1 MDFTLPEHIET
12 LRLKTRDFVNQK
24 IIPLESDISSYDKHE
39 NINEDLLN
47 QIRLDVKAAGLW
59 SPQMPTS
66 RSGLGLGPIG
76 MSALYEEMNRSI
88 FGPVCFNC
96 AAPDDGNMYILN
108 KIGTEN
114 QKVKWLDPIINVDLI
129 SLRLGIFFLYFHNCI
144 IKRVKKT
151 ICIMGTRRCFRMVLN
166 RINRL
171 VFYF

>member
-12 LRLKTRDFVNQK
+12 LRLKTRDFVNHK

-47 QIRLDVKAAGLW
+47 QIRLEVKAAGLW

-76 MSALYEEMNRSI
+76 MAALYEEMNRSI

-108 KIGTEN
+108 KIGTEE
-114 QKVKWLDPIINVDLI
+114 QKVKWLDPIIKGDVRSSFALSLI
-129 SLRLGIFFLYFHNCI
+129 HI
-144 IKRVKKT
+144 
-151 ICIMGTRRCFRMVLN
+151 
-166 RINRL
+166 
-171 VFYF
+171 